1 MQNIFSS
8 FKEEGWD
15 AAVAASIDDNTKG
28 NNLGEQSVK
37 FLAGQSTGL
46 VDLWYMYVSW
56 EGGVWTTG

>member
-1 MQNIFSS
+1 MQNKFSS

-28 NNLGEQSVK
+28 NKLGEQSVK
-37 FLAGQSTGL
+37 FSAGQYTGL